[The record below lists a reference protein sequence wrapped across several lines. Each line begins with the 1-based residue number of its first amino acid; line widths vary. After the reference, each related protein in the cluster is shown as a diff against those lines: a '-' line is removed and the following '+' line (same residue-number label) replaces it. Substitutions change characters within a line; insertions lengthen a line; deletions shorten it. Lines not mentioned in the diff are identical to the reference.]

1 MRILAL
7 AFAAII
13 AIVSPQTAFA
23 GKMKET
29 KEIIA
34 ATPDKA
40 TIVFLRPGKFV
51 GAAVAVPVF
60 EVREADVAFAGL
72 VDAGS
77 KFSYTVDPGERH
89 FATTVFGGESGVRLY
104 RATVEAGKIYYFRAR
119 IIDGIWGLEPVH
131 STSLNSPEFKKW
143 VNGTDNTVNSEKT
156 IAWGR
161 DNLANVTARI
171 RQAEPNA
178 RFSTENSLNT
188 DDGH

>member
-1 MRILAL
+1 M
-7 AFAAII
+7 
-13 AIVSPQTAFA
+13 
-23 GKMKET
+23 
-29 KEIIA
+29 
-34 ATPDKA
+34 
-40 TIVFLRPGKFV
+40 
-51 GAAVAVPVF
+51 
-60 EVREADVAFAGL
+60 
-72 VDAGS
+72 
-77 KFSYTVDPGERH
+77 
-89 FATTVFGGESGVRLY
+89 RLY